1 MPSCLTLCNPMN
13 SSTPGLPVPHH
24 LPEFAQVHVHWIA
37 DAIQLPHPLLPPSLL
52 PLVFPSIRVFYNDL
66 ALRIRW
72 PEGWSFSFS
81 ISPSSEYSGLMS
93 FRMDWSD
100 LLVVQ
105 ATLQESSPA
114 PWFKSISSSALWSNS
129 HIPTWLHE
137 TKKPTSKTGKGDRI
151 KLKHCMLI
159 VHKLEDVI
167 KMKVSWD
174 PCLIWEEDKN
184 INYTIWERSSLV

>member
-24 LPEFAQVHVHWIA
+24 LPEFAQVHVHRIA

-52 PLVFPSIRVFYNDL
+52 PLVFPSIGVFYNDL

-105 ATLQESSPA
+105 ATL
-114 PWFKSISSSALWSNS
+114 KSLLQHHGS
-129 HIPTWLHE
+129 
-137 TKKPTSKTGKGDRI
+137 
-151 KLKHCMLI
+151 
-159 VHKLEDVI
+159 
-167 KMKVSWD
+167 KVSVLWLYGPTLTSLHD
-174 PCLIWEEDKN
+174 YMKQKN
-184 INYTIWERSSLV
+184 QHLTLGRRTE